1 MLPKMRNIMILLIC
15 VLPFNTQ
22 KLFALSDEIVSV
34 VGERPITKSI
44 VESVMRVFGLQDFD
58 QSLDFVINS
67 YIILNYISSQSIQIQ
82 DREVE
87 EIISKMGKIS
97 DITRELENLGMS
109 YDEYKD
115 FIKARKFADQ
125 IFIELVGGAFITDQ
139 EMKKFYDQ
147 NEEEIRRAFERRF
160 VYYQELTTDS
170 LKPKIDDMK
179 EIGWVRRGELKKD
192 FDQAIFSLPNTGF
205 TQSVSTDIGGVIFFI
220 SKISHSDFSELK
232 DSLDFREF
240 YVKTKY
246 KEVFELWLEGQKKK
260 QKIRRKIY

>member
-1 MLPKMRNIMILLIC
+1 MLPKTIRSVMIISLCFLIS
-15 VLPFNTQ
+15 NTQ
-22 KLFALSDEIVSV
+22 KLFALSDEIIAV
-34 VGERPITKSI
+34 VGERPVTKSI
-44 VESVMRVFGLQDFD
+44 VESVIRVFGLQDFD
-58 QSLDFVINS
+58 QALDFVINS
-67 YIILNYISSQSIQIQ
+67 YIILNYISSQSIQVQ
-82 DREVE
+82 DREIE

-160 VYYQELTTDS
+160 VYYQELTDVS

-192 FDQAIFSLPNTGF
+192 FDQVIFSLPTTGF
-205 TQSVSTDIGGVIFFI
+205 TQPVSTDGGELIFFI
-220 SKISHSDFSELK
+220 SKISHSDFFELK

-246 KEVFELWLEGQKKK
+246 KEVFELWLEGQKRK
-260 QKIRRKIY
+260 QKIERKK